1 MRHPCATIA
10 DGLEALKRATEL
22 ELAEE
27 TVEEPVGLP
36 SNELAN
42 RLGWIDA
49 KRDTIARLQMWIDHL
64 RLVAIQRFPWCDTC
78 KLPAVSS
85 ESLGRLH
92 SVPGNRF
99 GLHPELDKSGHEVT
113 IKEWFDVSSSDLTA

>member
-10 DGLEALKRATEL
+10 DGLEAMAMLWEAEQPLPPSATEDMDLNRVHNQGWL
-22 ELAEE
+22 EGQRAGIQSLRNWVA
-27 TVEEPVGLP
+27 
-36 SNELAN
+36 
-42 RLGWIDA
+42 
-49 KRDTIARLQMWIDHL
+49 HL
-64 RLVAIQRFPWCDTC
+64 RLVATQRFPWCDTC

-113 IKEWFDVSSSDLTA
+113 IREWFDVATSDLTA